1 MDTELFRYKINL
13 KQTLSRMKLR
23 LLFTAAL
30 LYTSVSVWG
39 QQLKGLDVN
48 ISEQNSA
55 ILSVD
60 LYTDDAVITV
70 DSYGQLLRYQ
80 PNRRNNF
87 QQRDDFDRSSN
98 DNIRYR
104 YGKYPIEYYSDNDIW
119 GRNNMVKNIGR
130 IGFEYFHKN
139 DIWNR
144 DLFFKQIGNI
154 NFEYFDNDIWGRKGK
169 LKKVGNVTLD
179 YFSDWDN
186 NKRMVG
192 QLKSIQGEND
202 LIQINVIPQYYYRND
217 GRR

>member
-1 MDTELFRYKINL
+1 MI
-13 KQTLSRMKLR
+13 
-23 LLFTAAL
+23 
-30 LYTSVSVWG
+30 
-39 QQLKGLDVN
+39 
-48 ISEQNSA
+48 
-55 ILSVD
+55 
-60 LYTDDAVITV
+60 
-70 DSYGQLLRYQ
+70 
-80 PNRRNNF
+80 
-87 QQRDDFDRSSN
+87 
-98 DNIRYR
+98 
-104 YGKYPIEYYSDNDIW
+104 
-119 GRNNMVKNIGR
+119 KNIGR

-169 LKKVGNVTLD
+169 LRKVGNVTLD
-179 YFSDWDN
+179 YYSDWDN